1 MITRIQNA
9 LLGAVVGALVG
20 PINGA
25 FIGFLLLAGVLYLQE
40 LTGPQGETDFLVH
53 AGIFAI
59 LIAPL
64 AAALCVFVGAIVG
77 GVSELFPGRPAAGT
91 FGGFFGAFLGT
102 FVSLGIFGGDDGDLV
117 TVFVSI
123 ITLTVSCA
131 VVGAGIKYLEL
142 RRATAELAHEKQ
154 SR

>member
-9 LLGAVVGALVG
+9 LLGAVIGALIG

-25 FIGFLLLAGVLYLQE
+25 FIGFVLMAAVLYIQE
-40 LTGPQGETDFLVH
+40 LIIPQGETDFLVQ
-53 AGIFAI
+53 AGIFAL

-64 AAALCVFVGAIVG
+64 AAALSVFVGAIVG

-102 FVSLGIFGGDDGDLV
+102 FVSLGIFGGDEGNLV
-117 TVFVSI
+117 HVFVGI
-123 ITLTVSCA
+123 LTLAASCA
-131 VVGAGIKYLEL
+131 VIGAGVKYFEL
-142 RRATAELAHEKQ
+142 RRATAEFARQKQ
-154 SR
+154 SS

>member
-1 MITRIQNA
+1 MITRTQNA
-9 LLGAVVGALVG
+9 LLGAVVGALLG
-20 PINGA
+20 PINSA
-25 FIGFLLLAGVLYLQE
+25 FIGFVLMAVVLYLQE
-40 LTGPQGETDFLVH
+40 LISPQGATDLLVQ

-64 AAALCVFVGAIVG
+64 ASALSVFVGAIVG

-102 FVSLGIFGGDDGDLV
+102 FVSLGIFGGDEGDLITVLVGIV
-117 TVFVSI
+117 T
-123 ITLTVSCA
+123 LAASCA
-131 VVGAGIKYLEL
+131 VIGGGIKYLEL
-142 RRATAELAHEKQ
+142 RRATAELAREKQ